1 MKTRGWAAATLP
13 AMLLALSA
21 ANAGEPASSG
31 LKVGIDPTTHKL
43 RALTEEESAAL
54 DAAATRTT
62 ASAKAALASETQAGA
77 PAMVSLPAQ
86 LAVPARVSAPRGGM
100 AMKVPMSEMT
110 HLVAKR
116 DASGKVV
123 ITEEGGE
130 GAAAAQEVLK

>member
-43 RALTEEESAAL
+43 RALTDEESAAL
-54 DAAATRTT
+54 DST
-62 ASAKAALASETQAGA
+62 ASRTALATKRMLATDSQAG
-77 PAMVSLPAQ
+77 VPAQ
-86 LAVPARVSAPRGGM
+86 ITAPGGGI
-100 AMKVPMSEMT
+100 AMKVPLSEMT

-130 GAAAAQEVLK
+130 GDSAAQEVLK